1 MSSLADNVH
10 FVEAIPCPAAGNSYA
25 GTKTSDV
32 IGMANASECTFMVYR
47 GAGGT
52 GTTTITVLSCD
63 DFVPTTSTAIAF
75 EYKLI
80 TTGTAAHTEGDWT
93 AATTAGFTTAVTANV
108 IYLCRAKSEDLVDG
122 DIGIKI
128 VCTESADDPVG
139 GAVIAMLSG
148 YRYPQE
154 NKISA
159 IA

>member
-1 MSSLADNVH
+1 MTLADNVH

-25 GTKTSDV
+25 GTKSSD
-32 IGMANASECTFMVYR
+32 IISLANASECTFIVYR

-52 GTTTITVLSCD
+52 GTSTLVVNSCD
-63 DFVPTTSTAIAF
+63 DVDGTTQTAIVF

-93 AATTAGFTTAVTANV
+93 AATTSGFTTATTANV
-108 IYLCRAKSEDLVDG
+108 IYLCRVKAEDLSGTDQFVQL
-122 DIGIKI
+122 
-128 VCTESADDPVG
+128 VATEVAADAVG
-139 GAVIAMLSG
+139 GAVIAALSG